1 MTYEEKCIWLNRYRA
16 AEKDARRLSDQIAAA
31 QTAAARTTQA
41 LSPLPGGGGDGQN
54 LARAIERKT
63 ELEQKVDALRPLRKQ
78 YYKEIFDAL
87 SRSGLSYTDYQILH
101 KRYLECKTWDKVAE
115 ETSFALRWVYTRHRK
130 AVEQLDL

>member
-16 AEKDARRLSDQIAAA
+16 AEKDARHLSDQIAAA

-63 ELEQKVDALRPLRKQ
+63 ELEQKADALRPLRKQ

-101 KRYLECKTWDKVAE
+101 KRYLECKTWEKVAE
-115 ETSFALRWVYTRHRK
+115 ETSFSLRWVYTRHRK